1 MFSVCC
7 ASTPSERV
15 YASQAGSLGY
25 NMRVTSWLAIC
36 CVTSWSL
43 GYNMTHPGFGRPLVR
58 LDTLQKELSAL
69 KGKAD
74 DNASTMG
81 IAPHRNT
88 SRQPG
93 RRMQVDLGLFSRV
106 SLSPPR
112 ISLSRSASPM
122 TSTHQ
127 ASKSPRPE
135 EMRQIYAS
143 RPSSPPGLHD
153 LIGKSDLP
161 GVLRP
166 AGTSR
171 RQRSAVN
178 FIPDRS
184 PPDSPTCAHD
194 VKYYND
200 GGSIECHKSQNEGFR
215 NRLDGLLPTK
225 DFDVN
230 QYVRLTTRNKEL
242 DFRYAR
248 ACVCVS

>member
-1 MFSVCC
+1 ML
-7 ASTPSERV
+7 RHK
-15 YASQAGSLGY
+15 L
-25 NMRVTSWLAIC
+25 
-36 CVTSWSL
+36 
-43 GYNMTHPGFGRPLVR
+43 THPGFGRPLVR

-69 KGKAD
+69 KGKAH
-74 DNASTMG
+74 DNAS
-81 IAPHRNT
+81 RST
-88 SRQPG
+88 SR
-93 RRMQVDLGLFSRV
+93 LFSRV

-127 ASKSPRPE
+127 RSKSPRPE
-135 EMRQIYAS
+135 EMRHIFPKEDAS
-143 RPSSPPGLHD
+143 RPSSPPGLRD

-200 GGSIECHKSQNEGFR
+200 GGIECHKSQNEGFR

>member
-1 MFSVCC
+1 
-7 ASTPSERV
+7 
-15 YASQAGSLGY
+15 
-25 NMRVTSWLAIC
+25 
-36 CVTSWSL
+36 
-43 GYNMTHPGFGRPLVR
+43 MTHPGFGRPLVR

-69 KGKAD
+69 KKKAD
-74 DNASTMG
+74 DNASNMG
-81 IAPHRNT
+81 IASHRNT
-88 SRQPG
+88 SRKTG
-93 RRMQVDLGLFSRV
+93 RDMGLFSRV

-122 TSTHQ
+122 TSTHLPY
-127 ASKSPRPE
+127 KSPRPE
-135 EMRQIYAS
+135 EMRQIFLKEDSS
-143 RPSSPPGLHD
+143 RPSSPPGLRD
-153 LIGKSDLP
+153 LIGESDLP

-248 ACVCVS
+248 ACVCVSSNTVCAREMDKTKESMWKRGCALANASCMQIFHRS